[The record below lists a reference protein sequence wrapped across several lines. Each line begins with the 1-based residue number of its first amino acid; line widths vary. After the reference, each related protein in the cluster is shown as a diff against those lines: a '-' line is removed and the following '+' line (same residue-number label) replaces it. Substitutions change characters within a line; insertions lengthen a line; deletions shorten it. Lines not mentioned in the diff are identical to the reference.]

1 METFKSKIEFIQ
13 NLFYGLPVH
22 SGLNNKKLLAKC
34 EEF

>member
-22 SGLNNKKLLAKC
+22 SGLMSFVMYQQLYI
-34 EEF
+34 